1 MGGAHA
7 AASALGAAV
16 LLAANVMVAPTAM
29 AIAPPVIDPAA
40 LPPAETPGPTEEMR
54 QSEACI
60 KPVVI
65 ADPDVSQPAPGNA
78 ALNIQQAWQYS
89 TGAGVTVAIIDTG
102 VTPNVRLPALFP
114 GGDYVMG
121 LQNGGLTDCE
131 NHGTVVASIIGSSPS
146 NPADRPAPKPAGAQ
160 AGPPPPS
167 AVPANPAPT
176 SPPPP
181 PPPAQT
187 VTVTAPAPPAPAP
200 PPPPPPPPPDGDTPA
215 PPEGDTPADGAPAPG
230 SAQPLVAGPPPGA
243 PDGIVGVAPDAT
255 LISIRQSSV
264 AFSPAHPTPQEQDQH
279 RKAGDVLTLAKAIRT
294 AADLGA
300 KVINVSLASCTN
312 AAAPVNQDPLGAAV
326 RYAAVE
332 KDAVVVA
339 AAGNQN
345 DPMQPDCGQ
354 NPAFNPLNVDDP
366 RDWAGVRTIV
376 SPAWFSD
383 YVLSVA
389 AVTPEG
395 VPMPDSING
404 PWVGVAAPG
413 ARIMGLSSDNG
424 AAVNASLAKDPGTGN
439 GIWGT
444 SFSAAYVSGVA
455 ALVRAKYPNLT
466 AHQVIRRITETAHN
480 PAHKVDNQVGYGVVD
495 PVAALTFDVDPGDPK
510 PVERLTSMLHVPAP
524 PPAPDSRP
532 RTVALLGGAAAA
544 LVTAILG
551 GIVAIRRRMS

>member
-1 MGGAHA
+1 MRAKA
-7 AASALGAAV
+7 AASAVAAAA
-16 LLAANVMVAPTAM
+16 LLAANVMAAPAAM

-54 QSEACI
+54 QSEECI
-60 KPVVI
+60 NPVVI
-65 ADPDVSQPAPGNA
+65 ADPDVAQPAPGNTM
-78 ALNIQQAWQYS
+78 LNIKQAWQHS
-89 TGAGVTVAIIDTG
+89 TGAGVTVAIVDTG
-102 VTPNVRLPALFP
+102 VTPNPRFPALFP

-121 LQNGGLTDCE
+121 LRDGGLTDCE
-131 NHGTVVASIIGSSPS
+131 NHGTVVASIIGAAPS
-146 NPADRPAPKPAGAQ
+146 DPADRPARKPAHAQ
-160 AGPPPPS
+160 ADAPPPP
-167 AVPANPAPT
+167 VPANPAPT
-176 SPPPP
+176 SAPPP

-187 VTVTAPAPPAPAP
+187 VTVTAPAPPP
-200 PPPPPPPPPDGDTPA
+200 PPPPPPPGD
-215 PPEGDTPADGAPAPG
+215 APAEGPPQPG
-230 SAQPLVAGPPPGA
+230 GAQPLVAGPPPGA

-264 AFSPAHPTPQEQDQH
+264 AFSPAHPTAQERDQH
-279 RKAGDVLTLAKAIRT
+279 RKAGDVLSLAKAIRT

-332 KDAVVVA
+332 KDAVIVA
-339 AAGNQN
+339 AAGNRN

-354 NPAFNPLNVDDP
+354 NPAFNALNVDDP

-383 YVLSVA
+383 YVLSVG
-389 AVTPEG
+389 AVTPDG

-413 ARIMGLSSDNG
+413 ARIMGLSSSNG
-424 AAVNASLAKDPGTGN
+424 AAVNASPAREPGTGN

-480 PAHKVDNQVGYGVVD
+480 PARTVDNQVGHGVVD
-495 PVAALTFDVDPGDPK
+495 PVAALTFDVEPGDPK
-510 PVERLTSMLHVPAP
+510 PVEHLTTMLAVPPP
-524 PPAPDSRP
+524 PPAPDTRP
-532 RTVALLGGAAAA
+532 RTVALLGGAAA
-544 LVTAILG
+544 LLLSGIVS
-551 GIVAIRRRMS
+551 GIVAIGRRLS

>member
-1 MGGAHA
+1 MRAKA
-7 AASALGAAV
+7 AASAVGAAV
-16 LLAANVMVAPTAM
+16 LLAAQVLAAPTAM
-29 AIAPPVIDPAA
+29 AIAPPVIDPGA

-54 QSEACI
+54 QSEECI
-60 KPVVI
+60 NPVVI
-65 ADPDVSQPAPGNA
+65 ADPDVTQPPPGNA
-78 ALNIQQAWQYS
+78 ALNIKQAWQYS

-102 VTPNVRLPALFP
+102 VTPNPRFPALFP

-121 LQNGGLTDCE
+121 LPNGGLSDCE
-131 NHGTVVASIIGSSPS
+131 NHGTVVASIIGASPS

-160 AGPPPPS
+160 AGPPPPP
-167 AVPANPAPT
+167 VPANPAPT
-176 SPPPP
+176 SAPPP

-187 VTVTAPAPPAPAP
+187 VTVTAPPPPAPAP
-200 PPPPPPPPPDGDTPA
+200 PPPPP
-215 PPEGDTPADGAPAPG
+215 EGVAPADGTAPPG
-230 SAQPLVAGPPPGA
+230 AAQPLVAGPPPGG
-243 PDGIVGVAPDAT
+243 PDGVVGVAPDAT

-264 AFSPAHPTPQEQDQH
+264 AFSPAHPTPQEQEQH
-279 RKAGDVLTLAKAIRT
+279 RKAGDVLSLAKAIRT

-326 RYAAVE
+326 RYAAVD
-332 KDAVVVA
+332 KDVVVVA
-339 AAGNQN
+339 AAGNKN

-354 NPAFNPLNVDDP
+354 NPAFNPLNVSDP

-376 SPAWFSD
+376 SPAYFSD

-395 VPMPDSING
+395 IPMPDSING

-413 ARIMGLSSDNG
+413 SRIMGLSSVNG

-466 AHQVIRRITETAHN
+466 AHQVIRRILETAHN
-480 PAHKVDNQVGYGVVD
+480 PAHTVDNQVGYGVVD
-495 PVAALTFDVDPGDPK
+495 PVAALTFDVAPGDPR
-510 PVERLTSMLHVPAP
+510 PVEHLSTALHVPPP
-524 PPAPDSRP
+524 PPAPDTRP
-532 RTVALLGGAAAA
+532 RTVALLGGAGAV
-544 LVTAILG
+544 LVAAILG
-551 GIVAIRRRMS
+551 GIAVIRRRMS

>member
-1 MGGAHA
+1 MGAHA

-16 LLAANVMVAPTAM
+16 LLAANVMVAPTAI

-78 ALNIQQAWQYS
+78 ALNIKQAWQYS

-160 AGPPPPS
+160 AGSPPPS

-176 SPPPP
+176 SPPPQ

-354 NPAFNPLNVDDP
+354 NPAFNALNVDDP

-544 LVTAILG
+544 LVAAVLG